1 LRAAGEQVVD
11 DNYFVA
17 FAEQSIAEMRS
28 QKPGAA
34 GDQSAWLNHAFLAPS
49 LEQWN
54 GLGMR
59 GGASYGII
67 GEAVGRHHFGIIQ
80 VAAVDHD
87 GIFEFIVEA
96 AEIEIGKLFH
106 SVRISKAVGAGS
118 GFVGGA
124 GVFEVGIHHFLGAI
138 HGGGIVGG
146 DLAAFLHQRLHDEDG
161 RIRECRRC
169 RP

>member
-1 LRAAGEQVVD
+1 
-11 DNYFVA
+11 
-17 FAEQSIAEMRS
+17 
-28 QKPGAA
+28 
-34 GDQSAWLNHAFLAPS
+34 
-49 LEQWN
+49 
-54 GLGMR
+54 MR

-96 AEIEIGKLFH
+96 AEIEIGKLFPLGEDQQG
-106 SVRISKAVGAGS
+106 VGAGS

-161 RIRECRRC
+161 RGFANVVGAALEGEAEDAETLAAK
-169 RP
+169 RPQGAADFS